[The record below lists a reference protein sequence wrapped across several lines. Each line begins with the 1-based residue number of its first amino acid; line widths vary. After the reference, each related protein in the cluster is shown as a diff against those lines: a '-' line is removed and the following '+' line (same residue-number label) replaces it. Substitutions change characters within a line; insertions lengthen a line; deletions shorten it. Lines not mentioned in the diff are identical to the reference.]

1 MVGDW
6 WEIYGGRLIVGDY
19 KTKFIGSLHTIQYK
33 HEYYHSGINPV
44 EFRGHSKTSI
54 IKTIVK
60 NWK

>member
-1 MVGDW
+1 M
-6 WEIYGGRLIVGDY
+6 GDY
-19 KTKFIGSLHTIQYK
+19 KTKFIGGLHTIQYK

-60 NWK
+60 N